1 MISAAMPRARK
12 YSAQRAR
19 LAGSR
24 RASLYAGRIRERTR
38 LPRGSAPPEAATA
51 AGTEAAAVAVSRATV
66 GEPGTLLAR
75 APRELLGVL
84 VDRSDREVDAALPL
98 HLADL
103 DLHVLAAPDGIF
115 HVVDSLVA

>member
-51 AGTEAAAVAVSRATV
+51 AGTEAAAVAVSRATLA
-66 GEPGTLLAR
+66 EPGTLLAR

-84 VDRSDREVDAALPL
+84 VDRSHRQVNAPRPL
-98 HLADL
+98 HLRAL
-103 DLHVLAAPDGIF
+103 DPPVLA
-115 HVVDSLVA
+115 